1 MSQPLKQFSGPL
13 ALEFDRFTTIM
24 SGLGKYDDHFWL
36 MGRLDK
42 FLIDR
47 HPHAEALTKE
57 ILTEWFDTFSH
68 LNPVTQRGYRSA
80 IFLLCKFLRGLNPE
94 TSGREQFATIRKPI
108 FRPYVFSKEEVNKL
122 LSETRMIRPMPKD
135 PLRPRTF
142 ELVVALLFACG
153 LRISEVI
160 SLDIGDYD
168 PREGVLK
175 IRRTKFGKTRLVPAS
190 TSMRRMID
198 DYLKRRN
205 EIDVPTNPESAL
217 IWSPYNGRP
226 SREFMK
232 IALMRLM
239 RKAGIKPPHGR
250 CGPRV
255 HDLRHSF
262 AVHRLLQWYQEGR
275 DVPLLM
281 PSLSTYLGHINIQ
294 STQHYLQYMPEV
306 LTEASRRFE
315 NSFSAAEVRT

>member
-1 MSQPLKQFSGPL
+1 MSRTKKRFHGPL
-13 ALEFDRFTTIM
+13 AKEFDRFTKIM
-24 SGLGKYDDHFWL
+24 KGLGKYDDHFWL

-42 FLIDR
+42 FLADR
-47 HPHAEALTKE
+47 HPHTKALSKE
-57 ILTEWFDTFSH
+57 ILSEWFDSFAH
-68 LNPVTQRGYRSA
+68 LSPVTQQGYRSA
-80 IFLLCKFLRGLNPE
+80 IFLLCKFLRGLN
-94 TSGREQFATIRKPI
+94 TQNSGREQFAVIRRPN
-108 FRPYVFSKEEVNKL
+108 FRPHVFSKEEVIKL
-122 LSETRMIRPMPKD
+122 MAETRLMRPMPKD

-142 ELVVALLFACG
+142 ELVVALLFSCG
-153 LRISEVI
+153 LRIGEVI
-160 SLDIGDYD
+160 SLDVGDYD

-175 IRRTKFGKTRLVPAS
+175 IRKTKFGKTRLVPAS
-190 TSMRRMID
+190 SSMRRMID
-198 DYLKRRN
+198 DYLERRN
-205 EIDVPTNPESAL
+205 EIAVPTNSESAL

-239 RKAGIKPPHGR
+239 RKAGIKPLHGR
-250 CGPRV
+250 CGPRI

-262 AVHRLLQWYQEGR
+262 AVHRLLEWYQEGK

-306 LTEASRRFE
+306 LMEANRRFE
-315 NSFSAAEVRT
+315 RSFSAAGVRT